1 MSVRLIFLLSV
12 LGLLSG
18 CIFDFGGS
26 ASKHGSSREPEATHR
41 DVVAGD
47 TLYSIAWEAGQ
58 DYRELA
64 AWNRIP
70 PPYTIHPGQRIRLN
84 PPADSEAE
92 KEKPQAAPAPV
103 RVHVVRRGDTLY
115 GIARQHGV
123 MTNQLALWN
132 RLRKPYRIHPGQ
144 KLVLAAPAG
153 ETAVARKTD
162 RRPATGT
169 KTGQTTPRRPP
180 PKPAPARPEP
190 ERDPA
195 PVNIGSWTWPTRGTV
210 IEHFS
215 AASARK
221 GIDFSGQRGQPIV
234 AAAGGSVVYRG
245 SGLRGYGQLI
255 IIKHNADFL
264 SAYAHCQQ
272 IVVKEGEIVKRG
284 QKIAE
289 MGSTGT
295 DRIKLHFEIRHRGK
309 PVNPLRHLPGKP

>member
-26 ASKHGSSREPEATHR
+26 ASEPGSPREPEATHR
-41 DVVAGD
+41 QVVAGD

-64 AWNRIP
+64 TWNGIQ
-70 PPYTIHPGQRIRLN
+70 PPYTIHPGQRIRLH
-84 PPADSEAE
+84 PPTDSEAE
-92 KEKPQAAPAPV
+92 KEKPEAAPAPAKI
-103 RVHVVRRGDTLY
+103 HVVRRGDTLH

-123 MTNQLALWN
+123 KAGQLAAWN
-132 RLRKPYRIHPGQ
+132 RLHKPYRLYPGQ
-144 KLVLAAPAG
+144 KLLLAS

-162 RRPATGT
+162 QRPATGM
-169 KTGQTTPRRPP
+169 KTAKTPPRRPP
-180 PKPAPARPEP
+180 PKPAVTKPEP
-190 ERDPA
+190 DRDPSPA
-195 PVNIGSWTWPTRGTV
+195 SIGSWAWPTRGAV

-221 GIDFSGQRGQPIV
+221 GIDIGGQRGQPIV
-234 AAAGGSVVYRG
+234 AAAGGNVVYRG

-309 PVNPLRHLPGKP
+309 PVNPLKYLPGKP